1 MSGYNLFVLEVPIFR
16 IKTTG
21 NFLCWFAGLSRSF
34 VRMTG
39 LVYALAEAAHGL
51 PRDIFLSQKVFYLVY
66 NRGPR

>member
-21 NFLCWFAGLSRSF
+21 NFLCWFAGLSRPF
-34 VRMTG
+34 VSLNG
-39 LVYALAEAAHGL
+39 LAYALAEAANGL
-51 PRDIFLSQKVFYLVY
+51 PRDIVLSQKVFYLAY